1 MCEFL
6 KWLSWNVCNFIV
18 KYNNSIVYVVDIMG
32 WQQDLFLVYFGH
44 PTSNVQKAG
53 TILLCTIA
61 RNVATQSVTIRLGR
75 AWMVE
80 MWIQEKY

>member
-1 MCEFL
+1 M
-6 KWLSWNVCNFIV
+6 LSLDN
-18 KYNNSIVYVVDIMG
+18 VDIKSKIFFI
-32 WQQDLFLVYFGH
+32 LFW
-44 PTSNVQKAG
+44 PSNVQKAG
-53 TILLCTIA
+53 TILLCSIA